1 MVLINVVIAITT
13 AVSQV
18 EKVASSILGAKRKFA
33 LDGFCS
39 FFSLKRCDEVPLM
52 VLKQGNNS

>member
-1 MVLINVVIAITT
+1 MVSINVVIAITT
-13 AVSQV
+13 ASQA
-18 EKVASSILGAKRKFA
+18 EKSTSSILGAKPKFS
-33 LDGFCS
+33 LDSFCT